1 MNHLARLLFFP
12 LIALTSSALAGPV
25 AELQPGPTPASQ
37 EQNSRELFAY
47 ETDYT
52 FESDFKNDNGKLG
65 DGSSLYD
72 QFSYNHRFLISGNW
86 YFRAGVEY
94 ERWDFGGSDNGLPEQ
109 LQTIHAQLAI
119 EYVIHDHAGMSLEVN
134 PGPYFENDAGG
145 DSFDIPWKAFI
156 TFPLKKDKI
165 FAVIGLG
172 GAQFQDPVVAPG
184 GGLIWLFSDQFRLEG
199 VFPKPALVWNPND
212 DWEFRVL
219 GDLYFE
225 GYRADDVVSPLKKLN
240 HPSPVV
246 QYGEIKGGAQVTYSG
261 WKPFDITLGGGITA
275 YREFDF
281 FRANVRAKTD
291 PAPYAR
297 LAIEAKF

>member
-1 MNHLARLLFFP
+1 MKYLRRLFP
-12 LIALTSSALAGPV
+12 LFLLLTASSALAGGPAV
-25 AELQPGPTPASQ
+25 ELQPAPTPE
-37 EQNSRELFAY
+37 EQNSRELLAY
-47 ETDYT
+47 ETTYT
-52 FESDFKNDNGKLG
+52 FESDFKNDHDKLG

-72 QFSYNHRFLISGNW
+72 QFSYNHRFLITGNW
-86 YFRAGVEY
+86 FFRAGVEY
-94 ERWDFGGSDNGLPEQ
+94 ERWDFGGSDNGLPDQ

-134 PGPYFENDAGG
+134 PGPYFENDING
-145 DSFDIPWKAFI
+145 DTFDFPWKAFI

-165 FAVIGLG
+165 FAVIGVG
-172 GAQFQDPVVAPG
+172 GAMFQDPIVAPG

-199 VFPKPALVWNPND
+199 VFPKPALVYNPND
-212 DWEFRVL
+212 DWEFRIL

-240 HPSPVV
+240 HPEPVV

-261 WKPFDITLGGGITA
+261 LKPFDITFGGGITV

-281 FRANVRAKTD
+281 FRANVRAKTE
-291 PAPYAR
+291 PAPYVR
-297 LAIEAKF
+297 LAIEARF

>member
-1 MNHLARLLFFP
+1 MKYIARLFF
-12 LIALTSSALAGPV
+12 LSCIALTASAPGGPV
-25 AELQPGPTPASQ
+25 PELQPAPTAA

-47 ETDYT
+47 ETSYT
-52 FESDFKNDNGKLG
+52 FESDFKDDHDKLG

-72 QFSYNHRFLISGNW
+72 QFSYNHRFLITGNW

-94 ERWDFGGSDNGLPEQ
+94 ERFDFGGTDNGLPDH

-119 EYVIHDHAGMSLEVN
+119 EYVVHDHAGMSLEVN
-134 PGPYFENDAGG
+134 PGPYFQDDITGNT
-145 DSFDIPWKAFI
+145 FDFPWKAFV

-172 GAQFQDPVVAPG
+172 GGMFQDPIVAPG
-184 GGLIWLFSDQFRLEG
+184 GGLVWLFTDQFRLEG

-225 GYRADDVVSPLKKLN
+225 GYRTDDIAATQHKITL
-240 HPSPVV
+240 HDAVV

-261 WKPFDITLGGGITA
+261 FKPFDITVGGGYTA

-281 FRANVRAKTD
+281 FRANVRAKLD
-291 PAPYAR
+291 GAPYVR
-297 LAIEAKF
+297 VAIEAKF